1 MSRDGEHPLKAS
13 ARGTYGEQLCALL
26 LAGYKEP
33 APVRSRAYIIRLAP
47 AGERYLKVVADEQ
60 LGAEPALP
68 YGDDPLVLLALL
80 KLLPEGS
87 DPERPRV
94 TFEHEDVLRLL
105 GRAATAESRA
115 RIDDAVARY
124 FNLTYQPM
132 KTLEELT
139 GRAPVVFIHMIRMIS
154 RYDFVEAPGENGSGP
169 RRVENGVNFNKDFFE
184 NLRRRS
190 LFGIGWDSVRAIEL
204 IT

>member
-1 MSRDGEHPLKAS
+1 MSRDDEHPLIAF
-13 ARGTYGEQLCALL
+13 AGGAYGEHLCALL
-26 LAGYKEP
+26 LTGYKEQAP
-33 APVRSRAYIIRLAP
+33 ARSRSFIIRLAQT
-47 AGERYLKVVADEQ
+47 GERYLKVIADEQ
-60 LGAEPALP
+60 FGAEPTLP

-80 KLLPEGS
+80 KLLPEGG

-105 GRAATAESRA
+105 GREASAESRTLV
-115 RIDDAVARY
+115 DGAVARY
-124 FNLTYQPM
+124 FNLTYQPV

-154 RYDFVEAPGENGSGP
+154 RYDFVEAPGGNGSGL

-190 LFGIGWDSVRAIEL
+190 LFGIDWDSVRSIEL

>member
-1 MSRDGEHPLKAS
+1 MSRDDEHPLIAF
-13 ARGTYGEQLCALL
+13 ARDAYGEHLCALL
-26 LAGYKEP
+26 LDGYKDP
-33 APVRSRAYIIRLAP
+33 APARGRSFVIRLAP
-47 AGERYLKVVADEQ
+47 AGERYLKVNADEHV
-60 LGAEPALP
+60 GAEPALP

-80 KLLPEGS
+80 KLLPEGG

-105 GRAATAESRA
+105 GREASAESRA
-115 RIDDAVARY
+115 LVDGAVARY
-124 FNLTYQPM
+124 FDLTYQPV
-132 KTLEELT
+132 KTLEELA

-190 LFGIGWDSVRAIEL
+190 LFGIGWDSVRSIEL
-204 IT
+204 LT

>member
-1 MSRDGEHPLKAS
+1 MSRDDEHPLIAF
-13 ARGTYGEQLCALL
+13 ARATYGEHLCELL
-26 LAGYKEP
+26 LAGYKELAP
-33 APVRSRAYIIRLAP
+33 ARSRSFVIRLEP
-47 AGERYLKVVADEQ
+47 AGERYLKVIADEQ

-68 YGDDPLVLLALL
+68 YGDDPLVLLSLL
-80 KLLPEGS
+80 KLLPEGG

-94 TFEHEDVLRLL
+94 TFEYEDVLRLL
-105 GRAATAESRA
+105 GREASDESRA
-115 RIDDAVARY
+115 LVDDAVARY
-124 FNLTYQPM
+124 FNLTYQPV

-154 RYDFVEAPGENGSGP
+154 RYDFVEAPGGNGSGP

-190 LFGIGWDSVRAIEL
+190 LFGIGWDSVRSIEL